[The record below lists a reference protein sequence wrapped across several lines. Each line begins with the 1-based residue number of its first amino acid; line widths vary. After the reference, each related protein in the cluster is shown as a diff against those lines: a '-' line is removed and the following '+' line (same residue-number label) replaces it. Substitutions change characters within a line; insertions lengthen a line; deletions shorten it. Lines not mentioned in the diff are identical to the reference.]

1 MILWL
6 NGPYGVGKS
15 TLAEALRA
23 MLPDSMIF
31 DAEQVGNAIRDNLPE
46 RCFRETFEEY
56 EMWLDVCVG
65 LLTEASRACPGPVL
79 VPMTLKLPQSLRM
92 FDRLKKAG
100 VEVRHI
106 LLTAEKEELLRRILA
121 RGENAD
127 CWCARHIRPCLE
139 AQQTMPCDLCLA
151 SCKSPQSLAVAV
163 IDAFHL

>member
-23 MLPDSMIF
+23 MLPDSMVF

-46 RCFRETFEEY
+46 SCFHATFEEY

-65 LLTEASRACPGPVL
+65 LLTEASRGCSGPVL
-79 VPMTLKLPQSLRM
+79 VPMTLKLPQSQRM
-92 FDRLKKAG
+92 FERLKNAG
-100 VEVRHI
+100 VEVRHV
-106 LLTAEKEELLRRILA
+106 LLTAGEEEILRRILA
-121 RGENAD
+121 RGEDAD
-127 CWCARHIRPCLE
+127 CWCARHIRSCLE
-139 AQQTMPCDLCLA
+139 AQQTMPCDLRLE
-151 SCKSPQSLAVAV
+151 SCKPPQSLAMTL

>member
-23 MLPDSMIF
+23 MRPDSMIF

-46 RCFRETFEEY
+46 RCFHETFEEY

-65 LLTEASRACPGPVL
+65 LLMEASCACSGPVL

-92 FDRLKKAG
+92 FVRLKDAG

-106 LLTAEKEELLRRILA
+106 LLTADEDEILRRIMA
-121 RGENAD
+121 RGEEENS
-127 CWCARHIRPCLE
+127 WCARHIRSCME
-139 AQQTMPCDLCLA
+139 AQQTMSCDLRLEC
-151 SCKSPQSLAVAV
+151 CRSPQSLAMTV

>member
-1 MILWL
+1 MVLWL

-23 MLPDSMIF
+23 MLPGSMIF

-46 RCFRETFEEY
+46 SCFRETFEEY

-65 LLTEASRACPGPVL
+65 LLTEASRACSGPVL

-92 FDRLKKAG
+92 FDRLKDAG

-106 LLTAEKEELLRRILA
+106 LLTAEEEEILRRILA
-121 RGENAD
+121 RGEEEN

-139 AQQTMPCDLCLA
+139 SQQTMPCDLRLE
-151 SCKSPQSLAVAV
+151 SCNSPQSLAMTV
-163 IDAFHL
+163 IDAFRL